1 MKTFSQ
7 FSESLSDERLQLAR
21 DRAKKKTSRAL
32 ARDTKSQ
39 ATRDRHQELRSTYT
53 NEVYDPE
60 VQGRSQIKKMGDGG
74 RIRPDRKKT
83 EPEKR
88 RMKAA
93 GGGKMVPAKDY
104 KPRKDIGQ
112 QRQQSDRV
120 QAPTKERGSAEVKQS
135 YADKVKAERRAAAKA
150 RAAARKSGGEVKKDT
165 TSAKDKEKA
174 ASKLLAKKTT
184 KTVSPNYKPQK
195 ASGYTRQ
202 ERMKI
207 HRKGETF
214 LRNTFKDQETAKY
227 KKETGQNPD
236 AKGRTKIMGRVHKR
250 MSESYN
256 DPEHFTTY
264 GSGSS
269 PTSGTQGGTTA
280 KFTKRPSTGLGGA
293 AKNAFQS
300 VKNAG
305 KNALSKQKPR
315 DTTYRGKGAGRT
327 EVTGKKDRIS
337 DKVKSVV
344 KTAAQKKLTGS
355 KPKTRPML
363 GSAQRPDLVKSKPR
377 PQIGGSSTRTAV
389 SGTPKRKALP
399 GGSSS
404 IQKRPESRPATQS
417 GIQPVK
423 VTVLGPKRAGY
434 IGSGDKKKVSG
445 SSQKQLPPAKKQLP
459 PGR

>member
-1 MKTFSQ
+1 M
-7 FSESLSDERLQLAR
+7 
-21 DRAKKKTSRAL
+21 
-32 ARDTKSQ
+32 
-39 ATRDRHQELRSTYT
+39 
-53 NEVYDPE
+53 
-60 VQGRSQIKKMGDGG
+60 
-74 RIRPDRKKT
+74 
-83 EPEKR
+83 
-88 RMKAA
+88 
-93 GGGKMVPAKDY
+93 
-104 KPRKDIGQ
+104 
-112 QRQQSDRV
+112 
-120 QAPTKERGSAEVKQS
+120 
-135 YADKVKAERRAAAKA
+135 
-150 RAAARKSGGEVKKDT
+150 KKDT

-207 HRKGETF
+207 HRKGETV

-250 MSESYN
+250 MSENYQ
-256 DPEHFTTY
+256 DPEHMTTY
-264 GSGSS
+264 GSGSA

-280 KFTKRPSTGLGGA
+280 KFKKRPSTGL
-293 AKNAFQS
+293 AKRAMDS
-300 VKNAG
+300 IRNAG

-337 DKVKSVV
+337 DKVKSAV

-355 KPKTRPML
+355 KPQSRPML
-363 GSAQRPDLVKSKPR
+363 GTAQRPDLVKRKPR
-377 PQIGGSSTRTAV
+377 PQI
-389 SGTPKRKALP
+389 

-445 SSQKQLPPAKKQLP
+445 SSQKRLPPAKKQLP
-459 PGR
+459 AGR